1 MYYLALNDVIN
12 KPELLTKINLK
23 NEKEGKFR
31 NVNVTFLD
39 LCNLTF

>member
-12 KPELLTKINLK
+12 KLELLTKINLK
-23 NEKEGKFR
+23 NEKEEKFR